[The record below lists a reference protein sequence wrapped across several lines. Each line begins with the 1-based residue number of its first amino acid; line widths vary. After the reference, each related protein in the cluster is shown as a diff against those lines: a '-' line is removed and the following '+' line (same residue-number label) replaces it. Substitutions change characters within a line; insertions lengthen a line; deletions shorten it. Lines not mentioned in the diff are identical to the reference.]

1 MDPGAALH
9 LSIFAR
15 IVALQD
21 AKDRCGE
28 GIGSRWAR
36 LLQHSGVRRKDRFGT
51 GDFCD
56 LRDDGRDRGLTM
68 SFIRFHDWGFFL
80 LSRSS

>member
-1 MDPGAALH
+1 MGPGAALH
-9 LSIFAR
+9 LLIFAR

-28 GIGSRWAR
+28 GSGSRWVR
-36 LLQHSGVRRKDRFGT
+36 PLQHFGVRRKDQFGT

-56 LRDDGRDRGLTM
+56 LRDDGRDRGSTM
-68 SFIRFHDWGFFL
+68 SFV
-80 LSRSS
+80 